1 MSARTSV
8 LSSASGFYSWRISWK
23 YVSLSGN
30 FGNRE
35 ADRLARE
42 AAARSAF
49 NPFSGW
55 VIGDDVFDVD
65 DDGR

>member
-1 MSARTSV
+1 M
-8 LSSASGFYSWRISWK
+8 SGFYSWRISWK
-23 YVSLSGN
+23 YVRSLSGN

-49 NPFSGW
+49 IPSSGL